1 MISKLQG
8 YDPKGEFDA
17 KAVTADM
24 CLAGTDTVASVL
36 QSFVL
41 AMVLYPEAQQ
51 KAHEE
56 IDAVLGTDRLPDFGD
71 EASLR
76 YVSALCTEVQRW
88 HPVAPLGIPH
98 RLTSDDVYEGSF
110 LPAGSTVFANA
121 WAMLHDDSV
130 FPEPDKFKP
139 ERFLD
144 PAMRFPDAAFGF
156 GRRTCPGRF
165 MARSSLWI
173 GIASVLA
180 AFEISPKLDEQGKPI
195 LPEEK
200 YDAGLISYPVS
211 FPCTIRPRTKNSGKL
226 VLNSL
231 I

>member
-1 MISKLQG
+1 
-8 YDPKGEFDA
+8 
-17 KAVTADM
+17 
-24 CLAGTDTVASVL
+24 
-36 QSFVL
+36 
-41 AMVLYPEAQQ
+41 MVLYPEAQQ

-71 EASLR
+71 EASLP

-88 HPVAPLGIPH
+88 HPVAPLGELDLSQLIWRLISCHYLGIPH

-121 WAMLHDDSV
+121 WYAFSISPSCLFLSSCRAMLHDDAV

-200 YDAGLISYPVS
+200 YDAGLIS
-211 FPCTIRPRTKNSGKL
+211 
-226 VLNSL
+226 
-231 I
+231 